1 MGRAFLWLMRRINS
15 FQMFWSPLSIYLFM
29 GSWINQFL
37 SFVGRDCLPFN
48 SVKLFPVY
56 SDVSVF
62 WIQRGLFTQTWQIC
76 RYLAP
81 LIRHSR
87 TPRQPILCA
96 GQVTRHFSSI
106 EFKSHGYCHS
116 LIQHAMQIPLNI
128 CLLATKLAQYFFRNL
143 CCVPFSDDIH
153 AFFQLSLSQGRTQQM
168 R

>member
-1 MGRAFLWLMRRINS
+1 MWVETVFLLIQSNFS
-15 FQMFWSPLSIYLFM
+15 LFTVTY
-29 GSWINQFL
+29 L
-37 SFVGRDCLPFN
+37 SFEYKEAYSLKRDKFA
-48 SVKLFPVY
+48 VY
-56 SDVSVF
+56 
-62 WIQRGLFTQTWQIC
+62 LT
-76 RYLAP
+76 P